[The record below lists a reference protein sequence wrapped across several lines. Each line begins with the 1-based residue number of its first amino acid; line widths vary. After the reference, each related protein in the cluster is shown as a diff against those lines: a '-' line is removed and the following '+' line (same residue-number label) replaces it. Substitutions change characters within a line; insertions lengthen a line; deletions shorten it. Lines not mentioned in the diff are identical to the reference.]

1 MADESFEYDEDTEAS
16 DESFEADESLEA
28 AGDESFE
35 SDEDVGEADEA
46 VFEASDGEGIDELD
60 GEADE
65 AIDEAVEMSAS
76 ARLRA
81 DQDKNRRA
89 EWARQIA
96 ADQRVEAQRAAS
108 TQRSITE
115 RLRSIQVQG
124 APTISTVGSL
134 RGAGVVT
141 ATLPNGRR
149 SQMRII
155 PTLAAVSEVNRLR
168 TVVISN
174 ERRQA
179 VATRN
184 NARAISSLASAQAAA
199 VRKLTDQQ
207 VKSDKDL
214 SRRVVE
220 GDNRLDRRITKEL
233 SGGTGIL
240 DKHGKRMMRV
250 MRRQRQRALWNN
262 ITLATSAPLFAAYGE
277 KENPIAKN
285 NAILTGSLAFWL
297 LSDEVVDALSGRSQF
312 AKGGANFLS
321 YAAPF
326 ANIGTVMA
334 FLHNKQ
340 HERYISGFTD
350 VPIAGA
356 KVSLINNT
364 IKKRSIDDFKGKTH
378 TVVANIVGAPPAVA
392 AAATVRGTIDNDG
405 FLSLIIDPAPAAA
418 VKVAWIVDTKPPVTV
433 NP

>member
-1 MADESFEYDEDTEAS
+1 MADESFEYDEDTEG
-16 DESFEADESLEA
+16 DESIEADESMEA

-35 SDEDVGEADEA
+35 ADEDVGEADEA
-46 VFEASDGEGIDELD
+46 VFEASDGEGIDEAD

-124 APTISTVGSL
+124 APTVSTVGSL

-168 TVVISN
+168 TVVLTN

-179 VATRN
+179 LATRN
-184 NARAISSLASAQAAA
+184 NARAISSLAVAQAAA
-199 VRKLTDQQ
+199 VKRLTDQQ

-250 MRRQRQRALWNN
+250 MRRQRQRALMNN
-262 ITLATSAPLFAAYGE
+262 ITLVTSAPLFAAYGDRE
-277 KENPIAKN
+277 LFSKN
-285 NAILTGSLAFWL
+285 NGILTGSLAFWL
-297 LSDEVVDALSGRSQF
+297 FSDEFVDLISGKSAF

-321 YAAPF
+321 YVAPL
-326 ANIGTVMA
+326 ANIGTVMG

-340 HERYISGFTD
+340 HERYISGVTD
-350 VPIAGA
+350 VPAAGTA
-356 KVSLINNT
+356 TISLTNSAV
-364 IKKRSIDDFKGKTH
+364 KKRSAEDFKGKEH
-378 TVVANIVGAPPAVA
+378 TVVANLVGA
-392 AAATVRGTIDNDG
+392 AAAPNDVRGNIDNNG
-405 FLSLIIDPAPAAA
+405 NLILTINPVGAG
-418 VKVAWIVDTKPPVTV
+418 KVAWIVDTTPALKI